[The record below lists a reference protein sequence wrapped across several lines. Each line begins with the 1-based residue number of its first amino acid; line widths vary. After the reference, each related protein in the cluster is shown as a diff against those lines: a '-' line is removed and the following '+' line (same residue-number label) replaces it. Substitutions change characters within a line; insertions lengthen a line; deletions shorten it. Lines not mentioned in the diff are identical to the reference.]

1 MILMDVSQI
10 ATMTV
15 DGFEHLGVITV
26 RPRTNM
32 ASAYVIPALQE
43 KEIATA
49 MRLMQE
55 IDPEG
60 FSAANDMGDQT
71 RFNSLVVAVA
81 RYAIVEP
88 KDVVDRIL
96 DSSDPKDFGF
106 FVQFAQEYGA
116 WMDSQTEEAQ
126 GKKSGTAPKA
136 SGKKSASLS
145 ATATDSPPLT
155 LDG

>member
-1 MILMDVSQI
+1 MPAEKH

-15 DGFEHLGVITV
+15 DGFEHWGVITV

-43 KEIATA
+43 KELASA
-49 MRLMQE
+49 MTLMQE

-81 RYAIVEP
+81 RYAIVDP
-88 KDVVDRIL
+88 TDVVDQIL
-96 DSSDPKDFGF
+96 ASSDPKDFGF

-116 WMDSQTEEAQ
+116 WMDRQTEEAQ
-126 GKKSGTAPKA
+126 AKKSGRAPKG
-136 SGKKSASLS
+136 SGKKSVSS
-145 ATATDSPPLT
+145 SETDTDSPLLI